1 MDEKV
6 MREVFHELISSLEAL
21 DTQSSAISQFLQDKG
36 IVDSKEL
43 APYLERA
50 GNASSVRWLGSRVR
64 IDYLFSTAA
73 KETEEEEDNS
83 ARDAAVEEAKNAGG
97 NIRESKTGETGGHRK
112 DEPEKNQENVEGSKG
127 NAGENAA

>member
-6 MREVFHELISSLEAL
+6 MQEIFHELISSLEAL

-50 GNASSVRWLGSRVR
+50 GNTSSVRWLGTRVR
-64 IDYLFSTAA
+64 IDYLFSTGA
-73 KETEEEEDNS
+73 KATQEEDNS
-83 ARDAAVEEAKNAGG
+83 AQEAAAGEAENPDG
-97 NIRESKTGETGGHRK
+97 NSRESKNREGRTAGK
-112 DEPEKNQENVEGSKG
+112 DAAEKNQENVEGPQT
-127 NAGENAA
+127 NAGKHAA